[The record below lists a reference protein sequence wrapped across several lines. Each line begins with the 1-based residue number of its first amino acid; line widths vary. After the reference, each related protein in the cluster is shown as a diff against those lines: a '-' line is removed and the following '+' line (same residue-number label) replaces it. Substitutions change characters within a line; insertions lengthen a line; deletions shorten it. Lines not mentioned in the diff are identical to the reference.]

1 MSSQYLSAS
10 ITAIH
15 GKQFEHR
22 QTALPPYS
30 TTILVC
36 QTKCN
41 VFLPPKIIPAAY
53 MGSPRMGPNLPYKP
67 ATPNRKTS
75 HTRTSRSRKTSHTRT
90 TRSSLFPLIII
101 HVRRYGE
108 SSRGPYRPWG
118 RACAR
123 VCVSDCLGRRGA
135 PSVADRQEDRK
146 TGRQGGQPDTPSRTG
161 SARASPD
168 LTSHARLPTLPACPP
183 YPISCRARMC
193 HIVNRSATRATR
205 KTAFC
210 QALLPFSDLSKRYT
224 LIHSNLHVY

>member
-67 ATPNRKTS
+67 AIPNRKTSHTRTSRSRKTS

-90 TRSSLFPLIII
+90 TRSSLFPPYNNSRSAIWRVLTGTLPPQGSRLRPR
-101 HVRRYGE
+101 VR
-108 SSRGPYRPWG
+108 
-118 RACAR
+118 
-123 VCVSDCLGRRGA
+123 V
-135 PSVADRQEDRK
+135 
-146 TGRQGGQPDTPSRTG
+146 
-161 SARASPD
+161 
-168 LTSHARLPTLPACPP
+168 RLPGQ
-183 YPISCRARMC
+183 
-193 HIVNRSATRATR
+193 TRCTER
-205 KTAFC
+205 G
-210 QALLPFSDLSKRYT
+210 R
-224 LIHSNLHVY
+224 

>member
-1 MSSQYLSAS
+1 M
-10 ITAIH
+10 
-15 GKQFEHR
+15 
-22 QTALPPYS
+22 PPYS

-53 MGSPRMGPNLPYKP
+53 MESPRMGPNLPYKP

-75 HTRTSRSRKTSHTRT
+75 HTRTSRSRKTSHTHISQIRKTSLPRT

-108 SSRGPYRPWG
+108 SSRGPYHPWG

-135 PSVADRQEDRK
+135 PSGADMQEDRK
-146 TGRQGGQPDTPSRTG
+146 TGRT
-161 SARASPD
+161 ARHTEQNRPRAG
-168 LTSHARLPTLPACPP
+168 
-183 YPISCRARMC
+183 IS
-193 HIVNRSATRATR
+193 
-205 KTAFC
+205 
-210 QALLPFSDLSKRYT
+210 
-224 LIHSNLHVY
+224 